1 MGRVFITRPERSPAI
16 RSRQQQ
22 EHQPDGGWNSLD
34 IEDFSTSCCRTVH
47 ACNQNT
53 AQKKHFHGGAGRAKD
68 QAPEQTNGQE
78 AVVQPL
84 VRSQN
89 FAGGR
94 RLQGLAEG
102 SQPGGFVP
110 EEHFEYQDVDVHE
123 RNETDNDF
131 CNGGHRLCFCFVTS
145 NEKLIGSG
153 YAVRWSGGLGE
164 AVSTPSTF

>member
-1 MGRVFITRPERSPAI
+1 M

-34 IEDFSTSCCRTVH
+34 KEDFSTGGCRTVLQ

-53 AQKKHFHGGAGRAKD
+53 AQKEHFHGGAGRAKA
-68 QAPEQTNGQE
+68 QAPEQTSGQE
-78 AVVQPL
+78 AVVQTL

-94 RLQGLAEG
+94 RLLGLAEG

-110 EEHFEYQDVDVHE
+110 KEHFEYQDVDVHE
-123 RNETDNDF
+123 RNETDNDV

-145 NEKLIGSG
+145 NEKLSGSG
-153 YAVRWSGGLGE
+153 YAVRWSGGIGE